1 VVQVVNSVLC
11 RGVVQVVYSGLLVE
25 DSQWSGSYGFR
36 VGWSE
41 ELLTVCCQR
50 LTRGVVWVD
59 QRSGSG
65 WLQWVSVEVEHRRGL
80 GCLQWV
86 VSRG

>member
-1 VVQVVNSVLC
+1 MVQVVNSVLC

-25 DSQWSGSYGFR
+25 DGQRSGSYCFR

-65 WLQWVSVEVEHRRGL
+65 WLQWLSVEVEHMSGL
-80 GCLQWV
+80 DCLQWV
-86 VSRG
+86 VSRR